1 MTEWKS
7 AGIVVFCK
15 KTSCRNPVA
24 KQGRI
29 CDPCYLKIP
38 GERKPC
44 PTCKSIIHVK
54 QRECA
59 KHMLD
64 AKGGVTRR
72 TREPIPTEV
81 KRQVYQRDSYTCVL
95 CGLVGEGENHSQKVK
110 GFEIDHITPNA
121 AGGTSEP
128 ENLRVLCRKCN
139 RTKWFK
145 DF

>member
-1 MTEWKS
+1 MTGCKS

-15 KTSCRNPVA
+15 KTSCCNPVA

-38 GERKPC
+38 GERKSC
-44 PTCKSIIHVK
+44 PTCKSIIHIR

-72 TREPIPTEV
+72 TRESIPTEV
-81 KRQVYQRDSYTCVL
+81 KRQVYQRDSYTCML
-95 CGLVGEGENHSQKVK
+95 CGVIGVGTTHKDKIK

-121 AGGTSEP
+121 AGGTSELA
-128 ENLRVLCRKCN
+128 NLRVLCSKCN